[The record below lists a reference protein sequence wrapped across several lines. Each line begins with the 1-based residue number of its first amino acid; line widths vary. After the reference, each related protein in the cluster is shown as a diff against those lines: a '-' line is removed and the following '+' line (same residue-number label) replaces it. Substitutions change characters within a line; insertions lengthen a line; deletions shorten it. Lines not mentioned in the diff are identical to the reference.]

1 MENIRLQAQEDFYS
15 FLLTLYEKIIII
27 FYAL

>member
-1 MENIRLQAQEDFYS
+1 MENIRLQTQEDVYF